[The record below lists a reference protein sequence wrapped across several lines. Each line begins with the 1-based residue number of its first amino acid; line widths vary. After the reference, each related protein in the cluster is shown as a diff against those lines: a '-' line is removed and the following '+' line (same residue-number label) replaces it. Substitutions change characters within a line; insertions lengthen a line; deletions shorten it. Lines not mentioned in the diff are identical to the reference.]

1 MPAASAAERS
11 QISRIAA
18 LDRWAL
24 HCTDRPAATAAA
36 RQAFA
41 DRWSKLVDPN
51 GELDPAERAAKAE
64 AAKSAHFRRM
74 ARASA
79 AKRKKRAA

>member
-1 MPAASAAERS
+1 MPAHDPVDRS

-24 HCTDRPAATAAA
+24 HCTDRQAATAPA

-41 DRWSKLVDPN
+41 DRWDRLVDPD
-51 GELDPAERAAKAE
+51 GTLPPAERAARAE

-74 ARASA
+74 ARASV
-79 AKRKKRAA
+79 AKRRSPR